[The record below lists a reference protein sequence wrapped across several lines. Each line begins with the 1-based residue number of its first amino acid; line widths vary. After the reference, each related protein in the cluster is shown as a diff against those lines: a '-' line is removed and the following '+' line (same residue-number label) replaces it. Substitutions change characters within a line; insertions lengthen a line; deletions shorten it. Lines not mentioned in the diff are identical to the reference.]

1 MLRTL
6 LKPALTGPLDRVHLA
21 GYHAGALDGV
31 PAEWRALSEHA
42 LNKGQ
47 EETLKLVARGGNVL
61 SRQPTGSGKSY
72 CYLLPALAKW
82 AAVARA
88 RSACADESTRTK
100 LPLPPLVMVVAP
112 FRDLCKDA
120 ERQAGFLIHR
130 LYEDGLL
137 PTVDV
142 LGQHA
147 RARALFVDRGEGET
161 ADLGVASTFAASADS
176 LDAAEML
183 PSSPRRNVA
192 GSRSQPASPPQHAVR
207 VVRMSAKRS
216 PSQIAASPPVVVP
229 PFPSLEVES
238 PSRRLSSA
246 ARRVFSRM

>member
-31 PAEWRALSEHA
+31 PAEWRALSEHT
-42 LNKGQ
+42 LNEGQ
-47 EETLKLVARGGNVL
+47 EQTLELVARGGNVL

-112 FRDLCKDA
+112 FRELGKDA
-120 ERQAGFLIHR
+120 ERQATFLLER
-130 LYEDGLL
+130 LYTDGLL

-142 LGQHA
+142 LGQPA
-147 RARALFVDRGEGET
+147 RARALFGACRQDERQAFTLADRCIT
-161 ADLGVASTFAASADS
+161 ARGGAAVSVVGGGVSVTAAVLGCEACLLAHVSGQCECF
-176 LDAAEML
+176 
-183 PSSPRRNVA
+183 
-192 GSRSQPASPPQHAVR
+192 
-207 VVRMSAKRS
+207 
-216 PSQIAASPPVVVP
+216 
-229 PFPSLEVES
+229 
-238 PSRRLSSA
+238 
-246 ARRVFSRM
+246 